1 MSDGIEPG
9 GYILKKCSLSNH
21 DGSKTVSIGDM
32 INTIEI
38 EEDISKVC
46 IQGFITIT
54 DAVNIIDNFP
64 IIGEE
69 ILTLEVEDFYEEVVT
84 YQFHVY
90 AIDTLATNNTGTMQV
105 YVLRIY
111 SKDFIKSESVE
122 ISLAYRGKISE
133 SVKSIY
139 DEHFISN
146 KVIEIE
152 ETLGEQTFV
161 VPNLTPI
168 ETILM
173 MASKSF
179 SDVYKSSNF
188 VFFERK
194 DKYFFGTH
202 EKLFEDG
209 QDTERKYFYS
219 SVNSDIED
227 RAEQMNKIQA
237 FSLNKRMN
245 LLEEMRSGAAISRVI
260 KLDLAT
266 KSYENLDYKHYERV
280 KDYKHTDSITKDYH
294 SEAFNQDFFGEDN
307 ITNDYLVFQDST
319 RQDQQSYQD
328 IVSQRLSTSYYLNS
342 IAMYIKIYGANNIN
356 VGDLIRF
363 ELQDLSSANDYT
375 KNHATLSGLYMVSTI
390 KSVYDGTRWDMT
402 IGLLKDSLKGEGA
415 E

>member
-1 MSDGIEPG
+1 MSDSIEPG

-21 DGSKTVSIGDM
+21 DGTKTVSIGDM

-69 ILTLEVEDFYEEVVT
+69 ILTLEVEDFYEQVVT

-90 AIDTLATNNTGTMQV
+90 AIDTLATNNTGTLQV

>member
-1 MSDGIEPG
+1 MSDSIEPG

-69 ILTLEVEDFYEEVVT
+69 ILTLEVEDFYEQVVT

-90 AIDTLATNNTGTMQV
+90 AIDTLATNNTGTLQV

-363 ELQDLSSANDYT
+363 ELQDLSSANDYA

>member
-1 MSDGIEPG
+1 MSDSIEPG

-21 DGSKTVSIGDM
+21 DGTKTVSIGDM

-69 ILTLEVEDFYEEVVT
+69 ILTLEVEDFYEQVVT

-90 AIDTLATNNTGTMQV
+90 AIDTLATNNTGTLQV

-363 ELQDLSSANDYT
+363 ELQDLSSANDYA

>member
-122 ISLAYRGKISE
+122 ISLAYRGKINE
-133 SVKSIY
+133 SVKAIY

-146 KVIEIE
+146 KAIEIE

-363 ELQDLSSANDYT
+363 ELQDLSSANDYA

>member
-1 MSDGIEPG
+1 MSDSIEPG

-21 DGSKTVSIGDM
+21 DGTKTVSIGDM

-152 ETLGEQTFV
+152 ETLGEQAFV

-209 QDTERKYFYS
+209 QETKRKYLYS

-280 KDYKHTDSITKDYH
+280 KDYKHTDSVTKDYH
-294 SEAFNQDFFGEDN
+294 SEAFNKEFFGEDN
-307 ITNDYLVFQDST
+307 ITNDYVVFQDST

-363 ELQDLSSANDYT
+363 ELQDLSSANDYP